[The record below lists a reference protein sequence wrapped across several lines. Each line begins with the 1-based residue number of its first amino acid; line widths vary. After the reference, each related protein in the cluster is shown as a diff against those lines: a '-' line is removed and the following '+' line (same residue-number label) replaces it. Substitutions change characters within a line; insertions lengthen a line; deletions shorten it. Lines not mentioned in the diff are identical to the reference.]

1 MKKLWLSLSIVLM
14 PLSGLAGVLFY
25 LLGLCWRQQNPAQSP
40 TQASL
45 QPPRLQLW
53 PLSKGWVWGF
63 VLLSLLTAAVSQAP
77 LEHLL
82 GWLNRYLL
90 PVGLVYSHL
99 HLLKQGVWQVK
110 DLVKLMLA
118 SGLLLSGVAL
128 GNYCLAWQL
137 NYQGLCLSGYGQ
149 PCLLDLLLLA
159 EDRARSF
166 SMHPNVLGVLL
177 MQLLPLALLN
187 LHAARGLRKLAP
199 LITLGVFSLAILF
212 SFSRGA
218 WLGSLWSLGLGS
230 FYFLNAS
237 WRQAGGL
244 FVLAGAALTW
254 SLGQMTLVLTR
265 LQSLFSNTGS
275 VASRVEIWKTGLAM
289 LRQHPWLGVGLLQ
302 VESLYHQMAPQGP
315 PAGHLHNIYLQVAVE
330 SGLPAAIVLF
340 TALAILLGSIGKNP
354 LSQACWISLGAL
366 ACASLVDAT
375 LLDLRVSFNLS
386 LLLALLLYSRWQQ
399 ACLETVEALDVS
411 KNPVG

>member
-1 MKKLWLSLSIVLM
+1 MKRLWLSLSVLLM
-14 PLSGLAGVLFY
+14 PLSGLAGLLFY
-25 LLGLCWRQQNPAQSP
+25 ALGLCWRLPSKPATVQSAP
-40 TQASL
+40 GL
-45 QPPRLQLW
+45 PGLKLW
-53 PLSKGWVWGF
+53 PLSKAWIWGF
-63 VLLSLLTAAVSQAP
+63 VLLSLLTVGVSQAP

-90 PVGLVYSHL
+90 PAGLIYSHL
-99 HLLKQGVWQVK
+99 RLLKQGVWRVK
-110 DLVKLMLA
+110 ELVPLMLA

-128 GNYCLAWQL
+128 GNYALGWQV

-187 LHAARGLRKLAP
+187 LQALKGLRKLPAL
-199 LITLGVFSLAILF
+199 LILIVFSLTILF

-218 WLGSLWSLGLGS
+218 WLGSLWGLGIGS
-230 FYFLNAS
+230 LYLLNAS
-237 WRQAGGL
+237 WRQGGIL
-244 FVLAGAALTW
+244 LMLAGTGLSW
-254 SLGQMTLVLTR
+254 SLGQMTGIATR
-265 LQSLFSNTGS
+265 LQSLFSATGS
-275 VASRVEIWKTGLAM
+275 AASRVEIWQTGLLM
-289 LRQHPWLGVGLLQ
+289 VSQYPWLGVGLLQ
-302 VESLYHQMAPQGP
+302 VEPLYREIAPQGP

-330 SGLPAAIVLF
+330 SGLPAAILLF
-340 TALAILLGSIGKNP
+340 SALALWLGSIGKNP
-354 LSQACWISLGAL
+354 LTQACWLSLTAL
-366 ACASLVDAT
+366 AWASLVDAT

-399 ACLETVEALDVS
+399 ACLEQVELSDSSQRQAY
-411 KNPVG
+411 